1 MGEITVYFVGICTH
15 LREVVDGVPHRV
27 VLVHEEQDVSI
38 NGYRIRSHKPYFG
51 LERGEVVS
59 GELPREPRR
68 VVLSIENGA
77 GDPPSY
83 DDDYDCAI
91 FSLQRLVD
99 RVLPLNRG
107 VAIQRAKPAS
117 VYFDVANGDF
127 TAGLIPGGATAAK
140 LTVETAG
147 NPVISI
153 APMDGGNPSLVELT
167 SGSVL
172 IIQNDAGA
180 LSAHHDADFLLHY
193 HIVESIPPD
202 ARFPEKPPNCPGLE
216 VFPIP
221 VNELG
226 AGCSNSNY
234 P

>member
-1 MGEITVYFVGICTH
+1 MGEITIYFVGICTH
-15 LREVVDGVPHRV
+15 LQRVVEDVPHRV
-27 VLVHEEQDVSI
+27 VLVHEEQDVTI
-38 NGYRIRSHKPYFG
+38 NGYKIRSHKPYFM

-68 VVLSIENGA
+68 VVLSIENGT
-77 GDPPSY
+77 GDAPSY
-83 DDDYDCAI
+83 DDDYDCAV
-91 FSLQRLVD
+91 FSLSRLID
-99 RVLPLNRG
+99 RNLPLNRA
-107 VAIQRAKPAS
+107 VAVERARPAS
-117 VYFDVANGDF
+117 VYFDVDHGDF
-127 TAGLIPGGATAAK
+127 TAGFISGGATAAR
-140 LTVETAG
+140 LTAETAG
-147 NPVISI
+147 NPAISI
-153 APMDGGNPSLVELT
+153 APMDGGATSLVEVT

-193 HIVESIPPD
+193 NLTESIPKD
-202 ARFPEKPPNCPGLE
+202 AKFPEKPPQCPGLE

-226 AGCSNSNY
+226 PGCSNSNY